1 MCSVGSRFALP
12 LLHSHFDYQPL
23 ETEPFPMR
31 IGGLKPYNNVLLAP
45 MAGVTDLPMR
55 ELAIETGAG
64 LAVGEMLSADLSLA
78 QTHKTQLRQRHSD
91 SAGLRAI
98 QIVGY
103 EPAQLAT
110 AARFNVALGAE
121 MIDINMG
128 CPAKKVCRRAAGSAL
143 LADEQLVEQI
153 LNAVVSAVT
162 VPVTLK
168 IRTGTDHNHRNG
180 ATIAR
185 IAEQAG
191 IQMLTVHGRTRADR
205 FKGLAEYDTIATI
218 VDAVSIPVVANG
230 DIDSADKARMVL
242 NQTGAAGVMIGRAA
256 QGQLWLPGAIA
267 RALEPLTGDRSTP
280 HIRSHSP
287 ELLPSVAEQLTL
299 HTRHLSRLHTFYGD
313 FLGTRISRKHHAWFL
328 ASLVRQN
335 VIGAQIA
342 LGHRQQF
349 NQLSNPATQDAAL
362 QRLSNNLLGI
372 DGHMAA

>member
-1 MCSVGSRFALP
+1 M
-12 LLHSHFDYQPL
+12 H
-23 ETEPFPMR
+23 
-31 IGGLKPYNNVLLAP
+31 IGGLKPYNNVFLAP

-64 LAVGEMLSADLSLA
+64 LAVGEMLSADPSLA
-78 QTHKTQLRQRHSD
+78 QTLKTQLRQQHSD
-91 SAGLRAI
+91 SAGIRAI

-103 EPAQLAT
+103 EPAQLAN
-110 AARFNVALGAE
+110 AARFNVALGAD

-143 LADEQLVEQI
+143 LADEQLVEKI
-153 LNAVVSAVT
+153 LTAVVDAVP

-168 IRTGTDHNHRNG
+168 IRTGTDHEHRNG
-180 ATIAR
+180 TTIAR

-191 IQMLTVHGRTRADR
+191 VQMLTVHGRTRADR
-205 FKGLAEYDTIATI
+205 FKGSAEYDTIAAI
-218 VDAVSIPVVANG
+218 VDAVSIPVIANG
-230 DIDSADKARMVL
+230 DIDSADKAKTVL

-267 RALEPLTGDRSTP
+267 RALEHRSGDHST
-280 HIRSHSP
+280 HDIRGHLP
-287 ELLPSVAEQLTL
+287 ELTPSVAEQLAL

-328 ASLVRQN
+328 TSLVTQN
-335 VIGAQIA
+335 VIEPQMA
-342 LGHRQQF
+342 LEQRQQF